1 MKKIFPLL
9 FLSFLSF
16 FLLEKQA
23 AGQEMTAKEVVT
35 KSYNA
40 FLGKSSF
47 SVMTMTIVRPEWQ
60 RSISM
65 QNWSIGTDYYLTI
78 ITAPARDKGEVFLKS
93 KKNMWNFIP
102 AINRMIKI
110 PPSMMMQSWMGSD
123 FTNNDLLK
131 QNSIVTDYK
140 HTFAGTEKLEGYNC
154 HVIDL
159 KPLPEAAVVWGK
171 IKMWIT
177 KKNLISLKI
186 EYFDTHGKL
195 VKTETASRIKMMGG
209 RLLPSHMEMIS
220 NTKKGHKTLIDI
232 LYQKFDV
239 KGLHQ
244 DFFSIQN
251 VKNVRPVSITLNA
264 TKSR

>member
-9 FLSFLSF
+9 FLTFLGF
-16 FLLEKQA
+16 FLVENQA
-23 AGQEMTAKEVVT
+23 LSQELTAKEMVK
-35 KSYNA
+35 KSYNL

-47 SVMTMTIVRPEWQ
+47 SVMTMSIVRPQWQ
-60 RSISM
+60 RSINL
-65 QNWSIGTDYYLTI
+65 QNWSMGTDYYLTL

-123 FTNNDLLK
+123 FTNNDLMK

-154 HVIDL
+154 YVIDL

-171 IKMWIT
+171 IKMWIV

-209 RLLPSHMEMIS
+209 RLLPSHLEMIS
-220 NTKKGHKTLIDI
+220 NTKKGHKTVIDI
-232 LYQKFDV
+232 LHQKFDV
-239 KGLHQ
+239 KGLKQ

-251 VKNVRPVSITLNA
+251 MKNVRPVSITSNA
-264 TKSR
+264 TGK

>member
-1 MKKIFPLL
+1 MKKILPLL

-16 FLLEKQA
+16 FLMEKQA
-23 AGQEMTAKEVVT
+23 VSQELTAKEIVT
-35 KSYNA
+35 KSYNL

-65 QNWSIGTDYYLTI
+65 QNWSMGTNNYLTL

-140 HTFAGTEKLEGYNC
+140 HTFAGTERLEGYDC
-154 HVIDL
+154 YVIDL

-171 IKMWIT
+171 IKMWII

-195 VKTETASRIKMMGG
+195 IKTETASQIKMIGG
-209 RLLPSHMEMIS
+209 RLLPSHMEMIA

-232 LYQKFDV
+232 LHQKFDV
-239 KGLHQ
+239 KGLQQ

-251 VKNVRPVSITLNA
+251 VRNVRPVNISSNA